1 MGGRHFAA
9 ADGLRFASALMVVG
23 FHAGTCYAIAPST
36 LSAAALRGLDMP
48 TGGVGWTWWEWVGVE
63 LFFTLSG
70 FVIAAS
76 AIGSTSAG
84 FLRRRALRLYPA
96 AWIAAT
102 ITLALFALSQAA
114 PVALL
119 VPRWIAAVLLLPTG
133 PWIDASY
140 WTLAI
145 ECSFYLLIAAVL
157 HRRSDGAAIERVGAA
172 LTLWSGCFWA
182 VYVLRNPMGDALMHV
197 RLIELLL
204 LPAGAQFGL
213 GIAIWALL
221 HREVTARRIA
231 AAIGAYGVS
240 CVGVICHAAD
250 RAAAMHLKN
259 DVAVPLLVFTLGV
272 VVLLSARQ
280 LQPRFAAPAV
290 SRWMAHGAGDLS
302 PLPAPPGWRCAA
314 VFHPRGVWRA
324 GLGRPVAGAGGHPAD
339 RLRDCTK
346 RRAMAAPRPAGPP
359 DRSRH
364 HRRDGTPPCVH
375 VSRPGAAA
383 SATGMAAGTQAERF
397 VRLNHIARSCVN
409 CASVRR
415 CLMGA
420 AGRRERARGN
430 CV

>member
-48 TGGVGWTWWEWVGVE
+48 TGGVGWTWWGWVGVE

-280 LQPRFAAPAV
+280 LQPRFAAPAM
-290 SRWMAHGAGDLS
+290 SRWMAGMGLATYPLYLLHQDGGALLFSIIAAYGV
-302 PLPAPPGWRCAA
+302 PGW
-314 VFHPRGVWRA
+314 A
-324 GLGRPVAGAGGHPAD
+324 GLLLAQAGILLIACGIALSAEPWLRHVLQGRRTAAATIGAMAP
-339 RLRDCTK
+339 
-346 RRAMAAPRPAGPP
+346 RRASM
-359 DRSRH
+359 
-364 HRRDGTPPCVH
+364 
-375 VSRPGAAA
+375 
-383 SATGMAAGTQAERF
+383 
-397 VRLNHIARSCVN
+397 
-409 CASVRR
+409 
-415 CLMGA
+415 
-420 AGRRERARGN
+420 
-430 CV
+430 